1 MKKFALGF
9 AAIALFAG
17 MLTISS
23 CTESDTGVPVI
34 TITND
39 DAAHNRVAQFS
50 AASYTDPGATVVD
63 DVDKNLVA
71 VATGSVNMNSAGDY
85 TITYTAT
92 DKAGNVA
99 EEIRT
104 VTVDGGLYLA
114 GSYLAEDFDASNVS
128 NGTYSETITAS
139 SVTYNKINFTKFAKY
154 PNGTVYGTLL
164 GTTITIPTQ
173 IVTCGA
179 PGFVADRTFTG
190 TATYSSANHNFT
202 LNYSETTNGTT
213 ITGHGVYTMN

>member
-1 MKKFALGF
+1 MKKIALGF
-9 AAIALFAG
+9 TSFA
-17 MLTISS
+17 MLAGVLTFSS
-23 CTESDTGVPVI
+23 CKESDITVPVI

-50 AASYTDPGATVVD
+50 AAEYTDPGATVVD

-71 VATGSVNMNSAGDY
+71 TPTGTVNMNAAGDY
-85 TITYTAT
+85 EIVYTAT
-92 DKAGNVA
+92 DGAGNIA
-99 EEIRT
+99 TATRT
-104 VTVDGGLYLA
+104 VTVDGGLYNA
-114 GSYLAEDFDASNVS
+114 GTYTVEDFTGSTP
-128 NGTYSETITAS
+128 NGTYPETITAS

-173 IVTCGA
+173 IVTCGI
-179 PGFVADRTFTG
+179 PGQIADRTFAG

-202 LNYSETTNGTT
+202 LNYTETTNGTT
-213 ITGHGVYTMN
+213 INGHGVYTLN